1 MKKKIIATL
10 TSLIM
15 TVTLIPTLS
24 FATEKTNETIES
36 ETNIVLED
44 AGAVA
49 TVVEDITGTS
59 NIIEE
64 VSETEQ
70 DFVLEGY
77 SSEITIPEEGNGE
90 IVFKSLGSNASNEIS
105 MELPNEFSNLA
116 GELAGE
122 GTVVYEKDN
131 LDSALAVQGIQEQ
144 QGDIHV
150 DGFRSLV
157 TIKNAD
163 APNEYSFKYNLPD
176 GCKLI
181 TSEDYYGNDS
191 DAGYIYI
198 INENDILI
206 DEESGEEFYEIIGS
220 IAPAWAKDANG
231 NAIRTSYKI
240 NGDTI
245 TQVIEFDENS
255 VFPIIADPTTSKPAS
270 KMVDSGTTTVKVN
283 LAELGGVSL
292 FAAAGE
298 RGLTSAAKKKILN
311 AAAKKVAS
319 KFVPVF
325 GYISIATSAASY
337 AAYKAGYKYLKI
349 TIHFEKWTY
358 YKSQGG
364 KWVKGYV
371 YKNCSAKCSLTK

>member
-44 AGAVA
+44 AGDVA

-70 DFVLEGY
+70 DFVLDGY

-90 IVFKSLGSNASNEIS
+90 IVFKSLGSNESNEIS

-157 TIKNAD
+157 TIENAD

-292 FAAAGE
+292 FAA
-298 RGLTSAAKKKILN
+298 RQL
-311 AAAKKVAS
+311 
-319 KFVPVF
+319 
-325 GYISIATSAASY
+325 
-337 AAYKAGYKYLKI
+337 
-349 TIHFEKWTY
+349 EKE
-358 YKSQGG
+358 
-364 KWVKGYV
+364 V
-371 YKNCSAKCSLTK
+371 